1 MLAQLSPSPTYTNPE
16 CHNAQR
22 HRQTDRQTDGQQYD
36 ANSNKDGERKYA
48 VPDETEQYS
57 GVVECHV

>member
-1 MLAQLSPSPTYTNPE
+1 MLAQLSPPYLHQPRVPQCTAS
-16 CHNAQR
+16 
-22 HRQTDRQTDGQQYD
+22 QTDRQTDGQQYD